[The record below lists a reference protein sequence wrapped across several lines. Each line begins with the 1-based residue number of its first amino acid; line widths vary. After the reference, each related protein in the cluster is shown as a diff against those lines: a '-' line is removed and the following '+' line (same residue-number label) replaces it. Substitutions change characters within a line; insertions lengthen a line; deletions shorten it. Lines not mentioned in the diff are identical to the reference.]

1 MLRLCFFFCKEKSEK
16 RSNFSVKHEQE
27 NLSEG

>member
-1 MLRLCFFFCKEKSEK
+1 MLRLCFFCKEKSEK